1 MVTCSRCPREE
12 YAQEEGRDG
21 HSQYHSW
28 GSRAGEGNERPVC
41 LREVPRNMPE
51 ELNGM
56 RGVQRT
62 RLVKGLATDMI
73 TAAPGKEAS
82 TPRRHRLVC
91 LHLIPYLRELGT
103 IQARI
108 KPGADASHT
117 VSPAI
122 ACFHHGHE
130 SASYHE

>member
-1 MVTCSRCPREE
+1 MLKRSPQKHARRAQWDEGCTKDLAWQRLGYRHDYRSPRK
-12 YAQEEGRDG
+12 
-21 HSQYHSW
+21 
-28 GSRAGEGNERPVC
+28 GSKYTKQA
-41 LREVPRNMPE
+41 PRKQ
-51 ELNGM
+51 
-56 RGVQRT
+56 V
-62 RLVKGLATDMI
+62 
-73 TAAPGKEAS
+73 
-82 TPRRHRLVC
+82 HRLVC

-117 VSPAI
+117 MSPAI